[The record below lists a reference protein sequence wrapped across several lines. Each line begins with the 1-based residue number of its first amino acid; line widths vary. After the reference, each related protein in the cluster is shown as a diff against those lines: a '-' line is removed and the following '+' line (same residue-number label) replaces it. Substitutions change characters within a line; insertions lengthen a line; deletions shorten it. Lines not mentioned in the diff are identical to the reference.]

1 MMKQSVGLYQ
11 EQSLRLAMTQE
22 LKQAITLLQ
31 YSTLEMVD
39 FLKEQSLE
47 NPLMELKMPATQR
60 ELASSRVQ
68 RLKPRKIGTTTS
80 QTFSIENF
88 SKHGETL
95 QQYIEQQLV
104 DSPLSQEERQLS
116 KRVIQYMDPNG
127 YIQEE
132 PSTIAEQLKTTTG
145 TIENLLTHLKQLE
158 PAGVGAR
165 NLQECLLL
173 QLRRRGQSNRNGMAE
188 AILENDFTLFAEK
201 AWKTLAKKYGISLK
215 QIQGIHDE
223 IIQLNPRPGNKY
235 ETAERPKYIIPDLV
249 VQKHQNQFVVSL
261 NEEIIPQIKINKQ
274 NEAALKSKNE
284 LESYLQEKLQQCQWI
299 VKSME
304 HRKHT
309 LVKVM
314 EEILQAQ
321 QSFFFNGPSFLKPLT
336 LKDIATRLDIH
347 ESTVSRATK
356 EKYVQ
361 TPYGLFELKYFFSQG
376 LTGQYEEE
384 TSTKQ
389 VQQLVEELVKKEDKQ
404 KPLSDQQLT
413 NILQKQYHITISRR
427 TVAKYRDL
435 LNIPSS
441 SMRKRYD

>member
-1 MMKQSVGLYQ
+1 MKQSVGLYQ

-47 NPLMELKMPATQR
+47 NPLMDLKIPTTQR

-68 RLKPRKIGTTTS
+68 RLKPKKIGTTTS

-88 SKHGETL
+88 SKHGESL

-104 DSPLSQEERQLS
+104 DSPLSQEERQLA

-132 PSTIAEQLKTTTG
+132 PSTIAEQLKRPIE
-145 TIENLLTHLKQLE
+145 TIEDLLNNIKQLE
-158 PAGVGAR
+158 PAGIGAGS
-165 NLQECLLL
+165 LQECLLL
-173 QLRRRGQSNRNGMAE
+173 QLRRQPNRNEMAE

-201 AWKTLAKKYGISLK
+201 AWKILAKKYSISLK
-215 QIQGIHDE
+215 EIQAIHDE
-223 IIQLNPRPGNKY
+223 IVKLNPRPGNKY
-235 ETAERPKYIIPDLV
+235 ETTERPKYIIPDLV
-249 VQKHQNQFVVSL
+249 VQKHQNQFIVSL
-261 NEEIIPQIKINKQ
+261 NEEIIPQVHINKQ
-274 NEAALKSKNE
+274 YEAALKSKNE

-304 HRKHT
+304 HRKYT

-314 EEILQAQ
+314 EEILLAQ

-336 LKDIATRLDIH
+336 LKDVAIRLDIH

-376 LTGQYEEE
+376 LSGQYEEE

-389 VQQLVEELVKKEDKQ
+389 VQQLVDELIKKENKQ

-413 NILQKQYHITISRR
+413 NILQKQYHINISRR

>member
-1 MMKQSVGLYQ
+1 MKQSVGLYQ

-47 NPLMELKMPATQR
+47 NPLMDLKMPTTHR

-68 RLKPRKIGTTTS
+68 RLKPRKIGTTTT

-104 DSPLSQEERQLS
+104 DSPLSTEERQLA
-116 KRVIQYMDPNG
+116 KLVIQYMDPNG

-132 PSTIAEQLKTTTG
+132 PTTIAEQLKTSTK
-145 TIENLLTHLKQLE
+145 TIEDLLNNIKQLE
-158 PAGVGAR
+158 PAGIGAC
-165 NLQECLLL
+165 NLKECLLL
-173 QLRRRGQSNRNGMAE
+173 QLRRQPNRNEVAE
-188 AILENDFTLFAEK
+188 AILENDFNLFAEK
-201 AWKTLAKKYGISLK
+201 AWKTLAKEYAISLK
-215 QIQGIHDE
+215 QIQEIHDD
-223 IIQLNPRPGNKY
+223 IVKLNPRPGNKY
-235 ETAERPKYIIPDLV
+235 ETVEKPKYIIPDLI
-249 VQKHQNQFVVSL
+249 VQKHQNQFIVSL
-261 NEEIIPQIKINKQ
+261 NEEIIPQININKQ
-274 NEAALKSKNE
+274 YEATLKSKNE
-284 LESYLQEKLQQCQWI
+284 LESYLQEKIQQCQWI

-304 HRKHT
+304 HRKYT

-336 LKDIATRLDIH
+336 LKDIAIRLDIH

-361 TPYGLFELKYFFSQG
+361 TPYGLFELKYFFGQS
-376 LTGQYEEE
+376 LTGRYEEE

>member
-1 MMKQSVGLYQ
+1 MKQSVGLYQ

-39 FLKEQSLE
+39 FLKERSLE
-47 NPLMELKMPATQR
+47 NPLLELKMPATQR

-88 SKHGETL
+88 SKHGETI

-104 DSPLSQEERQLS
+104 DSPLSHEERLVA
-116 KRVIQYMDPNG
+116 KRVIHYMDPNG

-132 PSTIAEQLKTTTG
+132 PATIAGQLKTTTE
-145 TIENLLTHLKQLE
+145 TIEHLLTHIKQLE

-165 NLQECLLL
+165 DLQECLLL
-173 QLRRRGQSNRNGMAE
+173 QLRRKELPNRNEMAE

-201 AWKTLAKKYGISLK
+201 AWKTLAKKYAISLK
-215 QIQGIHDE
+215 EIQGIHDE
-223 IIQLNPRPGNKY
+223 IVQLNPRPGNKY
-235 ETAERPKYIIPDLV
+235 ETTERPKYIIPDLV
-249 VQKHQNQFVVSL
+249 VQKHQKQFVVSL
-261 NEEIIPQIKINKQ
+261 NEEIIPQITINKQ

-284 LESYLQEKLQQCQWI
+284 LEPYLQEKLQQCQWI

-314 EEILQAQ
+314 EEILHAQ
-321 QSFFFNGPSFLKPLT
+321 QSFFFNGPAFLKPLT
-336 LKDIATRLDIH
+336 LKDIAIRLDIH

-384 TSTKQ
+384 KSTKQ
-389 VQQLVEELVKKEDKQ
+389 VQQLVEELVKNENKQ

>member
-1 MMKQSVGLYQ
+1 MKQSVGLYQ

-31 YSTLEMVD
+31 YSTLELVD

-47 NPLMELKMPATQR
+47 NPLMDLKEPSFHR
-60 ELASSRVQ
+60 ELSSSRVQ
-68 RLKPRKIGTTTS
+68 RLKPKKIGTTTT

-95 QQYIEQQLV
+95 HQYIEQQLL
-104 DSPLSQEERQLS
+104 DTNMTKEEKKLA
-116 KRVIQYMDPNG
+116 KRIIQHMDENG

-132 PSTIAEQLKTTTG
+132 PVAIAEQLKTTPEIIIKALN
-145 TIENLLTHLKQLE
+145 TIKQLE
-158 PAGVGAR
+158 PAGIGAH

-173 QLRRRGQSNRNGMAE
+173 QLKRISPRNELAE

-201 AWKTLAKKYGISLK
+201 AWKTLAKKYEINIK
-215 QIQGIHDE
+215 EIQTIHDE
-223 IIQLNPRPGNKY
+223 IVKLNPRPGNRY
-235 ETAERPKYIIPDLV
+235 ETVEKPKYITPDLI
-249 VQKHQNQFVVSL
+249 VQRHQNHFVVSL
-261 NEEIIPQIKINKQ
+261 NEEIIPQIKIDKQ
-274 NEAALKSKNE
+274 YESALKSKNE

-314 EEILQAQ
+314 EEILRVQ
-321 QSFFFNGPSFLKPLT
+321 QSFFLNGPPSLKPLT
-336 LKDIATRLDIH
+336 LKDIATRLEIH

-361 TPYGLFELKYFFSQG
+361 TPYGLFELKYFFSQSLSG
-376 LTGQYEEE
+376 RHDEEK
-384 TSTKQ
+384 STKQ
-389 VQQLVEELVKKEDKQ
+389 VQQLVEELIKNEDKQ

-435 LNIPSS
+435 LSIPGSS
-441 SMRKRYD
+441 RRKRYD

>member
-47 NPLMELKMPATQR
+47 NPLMELKMPAIQR

-68 RLKPRKIGTTTS
+68 RLKPRKIGSTTV

-104 DSPLSQEERQLS
+104 DSPLSHEKRQLA

-132 PSTIAEQLKTTTG
+132 PSIIAEQLKTTTG
-145 TIENLLTHLKQLE
+145 LIDNLLTHLKQLE

-173 QLRRRGQSNRNGMAE
+173 QLRRREQSKRNEMAE

-215 QIQGIHDE
+215 QIQEIHDE
-223 IIQLNPRPGNKY
+223 IVQLNPRPGNKY
-235 ETAERPKYIIPDLV
+235 ETTERPKYIIPDLV
-249 VQKHQNQFVVSL
+249 VQKHQNQFIVSL

-304 HRKHT
+304 NRKFT

-336 LKDIATRLDIH
+336 LKDIATRLEIH

-389 VQQLVEELVKKEDKQ
+389 VQQLVEKLVKNENKQ

>member
-1 MMKQSVGLYQ
+1 MKQSVGLYQ

-47 NPLMELKMPATQR
+47 NPLMDLKMPAIQR

-95 QQYIEQQLV
+95 YQYIEQQLI
-104 DSPLSQEERQLS
+104 DGPLSQEERQLA
-116 KRVIQYMDPNG
+116 KRVIQYMDSNG

-132 PSTIAEQLKTTTG
+132 PSTIADQMKTSTE
-145 TIENLLTHLKQLE
+145 TIVNLLNNIKDLE
-158 PAGVGAR
+158 PAGIGAS

-173 QLRRRGQSNRNGMAE
+173 QLRRQPHRNEIAE

-201 AWKTLAKKYGISLK
+201 AWKPLAKKYAINLK
-215 QIQGIHDE
+215 QIQEIHDE
-223 IIQLNPRPGNKY
+223 IVKLDPRPGNKY
-235 ETAERPKYIIPDLV
+235 DIAERPKYIIPDLV
-249 VQKHQNQFVVSL
+249 VQRLQNQFVVSL
-261 NEEIIPQIKINKQ
+261 NEEIIPQININKQ
-274 NEAALKSKNE
+274 YEAALKSKNE

-314 EEILQAQ
+314 EEILQVQ

-336 LKDIATRLDIH
+336 LKEIAARLDIH

-376 LTGQYEEE
+376 LTGKYEEE

-435 LNIPSS
+435 LNIQSS

>member
-1 MMKQSVGLYQ
+1 MKQSVGLYQ

-31 YSTLEMVD
+31 YSTLELVD

-47 NPLMELKMPATQR
+47 NPLMDLKEPNTHR

-68 RLKPRKIGTTTS
+68 RLKPKKIGTTTT

-95 QQYIEQQLV
+95 HQFVEHQLV
-104 DSPLSQEERQLS
+104 DTLMTSEEKQLA
-116 KRVIQYMDPNG
+116 KRIIEHMDENG
-127 YIQEE
+127 YIQE
-132 PSTIAEQLKTTTG
+132 PNAIAKQLRTTPDIVET
-145 TIENLLTHLKQLE
+145 LLNSIKQLE
-158 PAGVGAR
+158 PAGIGAA

-173 QLRRRGQSNRNGMAE
+173 QLRRKSARDEVAE

-215 QIQGIHDE
+215 EIQLIHDE
-223 IIQLNPRPGNKY
+223 IVKLNPRPGNRY
-235 ETAERPKYIIPDLV
+235 ETTEKPKYIIPDLI
-249 VQKHQNQFVVSL
+249 VQRHQNHFVVSL

-274 NEAALKSKNE
+274 YESALKSKNE
-284 LESYLQEKLQQCQWI
+284 LENYLQEKLQQCQWI

-314 EEILQAQ
+314 EEILHAQ

-336 LKDIATRLDIH
+336 LKDIATRLEIH

-376 LTGQYEEE
+376 LSGGHDEEK
-384 TSTKQ
+384 STKQ
-389 VQQLVEELVKKEDKQ
+389 VQKLVEELIKKEDKQ

-413 NILQKQYHITISRR
+413 NLLQKQYHITISRR
-427 TVAKYRDL
+427 TVAKYRDI
-435 LNIPSS
+435 LNIPGS

>member
-1 MMKQSVGLYQ
+1 MKQSVGLYQ

-31 YSTLEMVD
+31 YSTLELVD

-47 NPLMELKMPATQR
+47 NPLMDLKEPNTHR

-68 RLKPRKIGTTTS
+68 RLKPKKIGTTTT

-95 QQYIEQQLV
+95 HQFVELQLV
-104 DSPLSQEERQLS
+104 DTVMTSKEKQLA
-116 KRVIQYMDPNG
+116 KRIIEHMDENG
-127 YIQEE
+127 YILET
-132 PSTIAEQLKTTTG
+132 PHAMAKQLRTTPDIVET
-145 TIENLLTHLKQLE
+145 LLNSIKQLE
-158 PAGVGAR
+158 PAGIGAA

-173 QLRRRGQSNRNGMAE
+173 QLRRKSVRDEVAE

-201 AWKTLAKKYGISLK
+201 AWKTLSKKYGISLK
-215 QIQGIHDE
+215 EIQLIHDE
-223 IIQLNPRPGNKY
+223 IVKLNPRPGNRY
-235 ETAERPKYIIPDLV
+235 ETTEKPKYIVPDLI
-249 VQKHQNQFVVSL
+249 VQRHQNHYVVSL

-274 NEAALKSKNE
+274 YESALKSKNE
-284 LESYLQEKLQQCQWI
+284 LENYLQEKLQQCQWI

-314 EEILQAQ
+314 EEILHAQ

-336 LKDIATRLDIH
+336 LKDIATRLEIH

-376 LTGQYEEE
+376 LSGGHDEEK
-384 TSTKQ
+384 STKQ
-389 VQQLVEELVKKEDKQ
+389 VQQLVEELIKKEDKQ
-404 KPLSDQQLT
+404 KPLSDQQVT

-427 TVAKYRDL
+427 TVAKYRDI
-435 LNIPSS
+435 LNIPGS

>member
-1 MMKQSVGLYQ
+1 MKQSVGLYQ

-31 YSTLEMVD
+31 YSTLELVD

-47 NPLMELKMPATQR
+47 NPLMDLKEPTIHR

-68 RLKPRKIGTTTS
+68 RLKPKKIGTTTT

-88 SKHGETL
+88 SKHGETVN
-95 QQYIEQQLV
+95 QYIEQQLL
-104 DSPLSQEERQLS
+104 DTNMTTEEKQLA
-116 KRVIQYMDPNG
+116 KRIIEHMDENG

-132 PSTIAEQLKTTTG
+132 PEAMAEQLKTTPETVAKVLNS
-145 TIENLLTHLKQLE
+145 IKQLE
-158 PAGVGAR
+158 PAGIGAC

-173 QLRRRGQSNRNGMAE
+173 QLKRKSPRNEVAE
-188 AILENDFTLFAEK
+188 AILENDFILFAER
-201 AWKTLAKKYGISLK
+201 AWKSLAKKYEINLK
-215 QIQGIHDE
+215 EIQTIHDE
-223 IIQLNPRPGNKY
+223 IVKLNPRPGNRY
-235 ETAERPKYIIPDLV
+235 ETIEKPKYITPDLI
-249 VQKHQNQFVVSL
+249 VQRHQNQFIVSL
-261 NEEIIPQIKINKQ
+261 NEEIVPQIKINKQ
-274 NEAALKSKNE
+274 YESALKSKNE

-314 EEILQAQ
+314 EEILCAQ
-321 QSFFFNGPSFLKPLT
+321 QSFFLNGPSFLKPLT
-336 LKDIATRLDIH
+336 LKDISTRLEIH

-376 LTGQYEEE
+376 LSGRHDEEK
-384 TSTKQ
+384 STKQ
-389 VQQLVEELVKKEDKQ
+389 VQQLVEELIKNEDKQ

-427 TVAKYRDL
+427 TVAKYRDIM
-435 LNIPSS
+435 NIPGS